1 MLVALTSDR
10 YQSEL
15 RSMARRSD
23 ISRKGFSDGHHFD
36 CRNPKR
42 EWDITS
48 GDTTNAKAW
57 APAPFNPTVESDLAA
72 VKEAVWQ
79 EILRQVQA
87 I

>member
-1 MLVALTSDR
+1 VG
-10 YQSEL
+10 
-15 RSMARRSD
+15 RST
-23 ISRKGFSDGHHFD
+23 
-36 CRNPKR
+36 
-42 EWDITS
+42 ITS
-48 GDTTNAKAW
+48 GDTTYAKAW

>member
-1 MLVALTSDR
+1 MATISIVAT
-10 YQSEL
+10 
-15 RSMARRSD
+15 RSGSGP
-23 ISRKGFSDGHHFD
+23 SST
-36 CRNPKR
+36 
-42 EWDITS
+42 ITS

-57 APAPFNPTVESDLAA
+57 APAPFNPTVESDLA